1 MTTGEM
7 RASTSSS
14 PAAFAGM
21 QEQRPTLGERQAWA
35 DAALAERVVPR
46 RGYGAH
52 KWAVGGVLVVAGS
65 PTYPGAAALTCRAAG
80 RAGAGIVHLATG
92 RSVTM
97 AIAAAIPDVA
107 HVPLPDTDAPGAA
120 RRVVE
125 LIGEKLERSAAVVI
139 GPGLGTDEAA
149 DALLA
154 ALFGLGGKAE
164 RARGAIGFTSAG
176 NGSSSPAA
184 ATAAPLFAHEDVRV
198 VIDADA
204 LNWLAKQPEWWTT
217 VPKHR
222 AILTPHPGEL
232 GRLLDRPVDA
242 ITADPLASVAEA
254 AAEWGQTV
262 VLKYGYSAASDGA
275 RTVVAGDAPASLA
288 TAGSG
293 DVLAG
298 TIAAFAAQGLAPL
311 DAAGLALYV
320 GPRAARRLEGTLGT
334 IGLLASDLPD
344 AVAQELCVV
353 EALAAK

>member
-1 MTTGEM
+1 MTSGGTTT
-7 RASTSSS
+7 STSNIPS
-14 PAAFAGM
+14 AFE
-21 QEQRPTLGERQAWA
+21 EQRPTLGAGQEWA

-46 RGYGAH
+46 RDYGAH
-52 KWAVGGVLVVAGS
+52 KWGVGGVLVIAGS
-65 PTYPGAAALTCRAAG
+65 PTYPGAAALTSRAAG

-92 RSVTM
+92 RSVTV
-97 AIAAAIPDVA
+97 AVAAAIPDVA
-107 HVPLPDTDAPGAA
+107 HVLLPDTDAPGAA

-139 GPGLGTDEAA
+139 GPGLGTDDAA
-149 DALLA
+149 EALLA
-154 ALFGLGGKAE
+154 ALFGLGGKGE
-164 RARGAIGFTSAG
+164 RARASIGFTSSG
-176 NGSSSPAA
+176 NGSSAPDEAQP
-184 ATAAPLFAHEDVRV
+184 APLFAHENVRV

-204 LNWLAKQPEWWTT
+204 LNWLAKQPEWWTS
-217 VPKHR
+217 VPRGR

-254 AAEWGQTV
+254 AATWGQTV
-262 VLKYGYSAASDGA
+262 VLKYGYSAASDGE
-275 RTVVAGDAPASLA
+275 RTIVAADAPVSLA

-298 TIAAFAAQGLAPL
+298 MIGAFAAQGLAPL

-334 IGLLASDLPD
+334 LGLLASDLPD
-344 AVAQELCVV
+344 AIAQELCAV
-353 EALAAK
+353 EALAAN